1 MEKGRAEGIAEGME
15 KGRAEGLEKGILSSI
30 KSLMETMSW
39 TLDQAMT
46 ALKVPEAEKQTYR
59 SRLSSERSRSV
70 SISNGQIRS

>member
-1 MEKGRAEGIAEGME
+1 MAEGIAEGME

-46 ALKVPEAEKQTYR
+46 ALKVPEAEQQTYR
-59 SRLSSERSRSV
+59 SLLEKQS
-70 SISNGQIRS
+70 